1 MGPTRRSCPS
11 AYARPRD
18 TSAAEEMEA
27 GTELLGRQ
35 RGRPRQTGTDTE
47 TETEERRPPR
57 GRGRPRREPS
67 TAHEVPLTPVEEAPQ
82 MYDSVVHESEETVP
96 HTSEGAGGS
105 TSSSAS
111 KPYLR
116 GPAKLPKRPI
126 PVDRRPLIA
135 PEGDR
140 QVTSYVLHLT
150 CSKIAIRANN
160 NYC

>member
-18 TSAAEEMEA
+18 TSAAEETEA

-67 TAHEVPLTPVEEAPQ
+67 TAHELHSSRSCRDDDVPLTPVEEAPQ

-116 GPAKLPKRPI
+116 GPAKLP
-126 PVDRRPLIA
+126 
-135 PEGDR
+135 
-140 QVTSYVLHLT
+140 
-150 CSKIAIRANN
+150 
-160 NYC
+160 